1 MHEFP
6 KLGTVGSNPA
16 RVIDTSVKAEVGQI
30 LHWADPSHD
39 AYFIV
44 DKIVSEC
51 EMVIS
56 GIFTPE
62 KYQVQL
68 INGKF
73 WMPFCL
79 ANLVYVAKLLLSQ

>member
-16 RVIDTSVKAEVGQI
+16 RVIDTSVKAEIGQI
-30 LHWADPSHD
+30 IHWTDRD
-39 AYFIV
+39 TYFVI
-44 DKIVSEC
+44 DQIVSQS
-51 EMVIS
+51 EMEIT

-62 KYQVQL
+62 KYRVQL

-79 ANLVYVAKLLLSQ
+79 ANHVYVAKTLLSQ